1 MTSGQMSRAYDP
13 AAVERRI
20 YRNWQDNGY
29 FHAVAQPDR
38 PPYTIIMPP
47 PNVTG
52 ELHLGHALE
61 KALEDALIRY
71 RRMTGAPTLWLPG
84 TDHAGIATQW
94 VVERQLQDQGSSR
107 HQVGRESFIER
118 VWEHVEKSGGI
129 IHEQSRRLGISAD
142 WQRHK
147 FTLEPGPSHAVRT
160 TFVSLYRK
168 GLIYRHERI
177 INRCVRCATALSDLE
192 VDYQDVDG
200 QLYYIRYPL
209 EDDPDK
215 AVTVATTRPETMLGD
230 TGVAVHPDDPRYD
243 GIRGR
248 NAVLPIMGRAIPV
261 VGDEAIDP
269 EFGTG
274 ALKVTPAH
282 DPVDFEVGQR
292 HRLDAPNVIGEDGN
306 MTAVAGKY
314 AGVERFEARRR
325 VVAELE
331 SLGALEKV
339 EAHRH
344 SVGHCQRCATVV
356 EPLISMQ
363 WFVNVGSHQQP
374 DSIAGKAYRAV
385 KPDDPAAEPDIRI
398 VPERFTRVYLN
409 WLENIRDWCISRQ
422 LWWGHR
428 IPVWYCAPC
437 AHLTVAMDDPDACES
452 CGSADIR
459 QDADVLD
466 TWFSSGLWPHSTL
479 GWPEKTGDFDYFYPT
494 TVLETGYDILFFWVA
509 RMIMLGIENTG
520 KAPFNTVYLH
530 GLIRDGSGAKMSK
543 TRGNTMDPLDLLEK
557 YGTDAL
563 RFALTTGTAPGN
575 DLRFTENRLESGRN
589 YANKIWN
596 ASRFVISALESEN
609 TTPVGAP
616 IRTSALESENTTGVG
631 AHSSISALESE
642 NTAGVGAPSRTSA
655 LESENTTGV
664 EAPSPISA
672 LESENTAGVG
682 AHSRAPIRAP
692 LQGWNNLQPQHRE
705 DRWIIS
711 RLDRV
716 TAEVNRALESFELGD
731 AQQRL
736 HEFIWNDY
744 CDWYIEMAKIRLR
757 NPAQPS
763 PLPTLAHVLERTL
776 RLLHP
781 FMPFITEEIWQT
793 LLSQLPAETPP
804 AAETPSDNDE
814 LAEPPSSI
822 MIAPYPASGGRID
835 PAAEEEIALVQQ
847 AVRAVR
853 NTRAQLR
860 IPAAQR
866 LEALVEANGQQTAI
880 EDEADVIRAMS
891 RIEPLRIVSGSDAPN
906 HPRESGN
913 PRGVT
918 LVVSPLVVRLPLEG
932 IVDLDAESQRLRSEL
947 ADCARN
953 LERVEKLVS
962 NPNFRQKARPDVV
975 ETEEARL
982 AELRDRKQRLDEI
995 LEQLER

>member
-20 YRNWQDNGY
+20 YQNWMDKGY
-29 FHAVAQPDR
+29 FHAAPMPGQQ
-38 PPYTIIMPP
+38 PYTIIMPP

-71 RRMTGAPTLWLPG
+71 RRMTGTPTLWLPG

-94 VVERQLQDQGSSR
+94 VVERQLLDEGTSR
-107 HQVGRESFIER
+107 HEVGRDAFVER

-142 WQRHK
+142 WERHK

-160 TFVSLYRK
+160 TFVSLYEK

-200 QLYYIRYPL
+200 QLYHIRYPL
-209 EDDPDK
+209 EDDPNK

-230 TGVAVHPDDPRYD
+230 TGVAVHPEDPRYD

-248 NAVLPIMGRAIPV
+248 NAVLPIMGRVIPV

-306 MTAVAGKY
+306 MTEVAGKY
-314 AGVERFEARRR
+314 AGVERFECRRR
-325 VVAELE
+325 VVEELE
-331 SLGALEKV
+331 SLGVLEKV
-339 EAHRH
+339 EPHRH

-363 WFVNVGSHQQP
+363 WFVNVGSHEQP

-385 KPDDPAAEPDIRI
+385 TEGDIRI

-428 IPVWYCAPC
+428 IPVWYCSSC
-437 AHLTVAMDDPDACES
+437 GHLTVAMEDPVACAA

-459 QDADVLD
+459 QDPDVLD

-479 GWPEKTGDFDYFYPT
+479 GWPEESDDFDYFYPT

-543 TRGNTMDPLDLLEK
+543 TRGNTMDPLDLVEK

-575 DLRFTENRLESGRN
+575 DLRFTENRLEAGRN

-596 ASRFVISALESEN
+596 ASRFVISQLGGRQGLE
-609 TTPVGAP
+609 GW
-616 IRTSALESENTTGVG
+616 TSV
-631 AHSSISALESE
+631 
-642 NTAGVGAPSRTSA
+642 
-655 LESENTTGV
+655 
-664 EAPSPISA
+664 
-672 LESENTAGVG
+672 
-682 AHSRAPIRAP
+682 
-692 LQGWNNLQPQHRE
+692 QPEHRE
-705 DRWIIS
+705 DRWIVS

-716 TAEVNRALESFELGD
+716 TAEVNRSLESFEIGD

-744 CDWYIEMAKIRLR
+744 CDWYIEMAKIRVR
-757 NPAQPS
+757 NGSEPS
-763 PLPTLAHVLERTL
+763 PLPTLTHVLERIL

-793 LLSQLPAETPP
+793 LKSELPEEGDAQSE
-804 AAETPSDNDE
+804 
-814 LAEPPSSI
+814 SI
-822 MIAPYPASGGRID
+822 MVAPYPASGGRTD

-866 LEALVEANGQQTAI
+866 LEALVEANGQRAAI
-880 EDEADVIRAMS
+880 EAEADVIRAMS
-891 RIEPLRIVSGSDAPN
+891 RVEPLRIVEGGALRQAQD
-906 HPRESGN
+906 EKDGGT
-913 PRGVT
+913 GVT
-918 LVVSPLVVRLPLEG
+918 LVISPLVVRLPLEG
-932 IVDLDAESQRLRSEL
+932 VVDLDAEGQRLRSEL

-962 NPNFRQKARPDVV
+962 NPNFREKARPDVV

-995 LEQLER
+995 LEQLGR

>member
-1 MTSGQMSRAYDP
+1 MTSAHTPGASSQMPRAYN
-13 AAVERRI
+13 AADVERRI
-20 YRNWQDNGY
+20 YQEWLDKDY
-29 FHAVAQPDR
+29 FHAAPQSGKD
-38 PPYTIIMPP
+38 PYVIIMPP

-71 RRMTGAPTLWLPG
+71 RRMTGVPTLWLPG

-94 VVERQLQDQGSSR
+94 VVERQLIEEGTTR
-107 HQVGRESFIER
+107 HDIGREAFVQR
-118 VWEHVEKSGGI
+118 VWQHVEKSGGI

-142 WQRHK
+142 WERHK
-147 FTLEPGPSHAVRT
+147 FTLDPGPSTAVRS
-160 TFVSLYRK
+160 TFVSLYEK

-192 VDYQDVDG
+192 VDYDDVDG
-200 QLYYIRYPL
+200 NLYHIRYPL
-209 EDDPDK
+209 EDEPDRH
-215 AVTVATTRPETMLGD
+215 VTVATTRPETMLGD

-248 NAVLPIMGRAIPV
+248 NVVLPIMGRVIPV

-282 DPVDFEVGQR
+282 DPIDFEVGQR
-292 HRLDAPNVIGEDGN
+292 HRLDAPNVIGEDGA
-306 MTAVAGKY
+306 MTRVAGKY

-325 VVAELE
+325 VVEELD
-331 SLGALEKV
+331 SLGVLEKV
-339 EAHRH
+339 EPHRH

-363 WFVNVGSHQQP
+363 WFVNIGGHEQP

-385 KPDDPAAEPDIRI
+385 TEGEIRI

-428 IPVWYCAPC
+428 IPVWYCDSC
-437 AHLTVAMDDPDACES
+437 GHMTVALDDPTACEACRS
-452 CGSADIR
+452 TGIR
-459 QDADVLD
+459 QDPDVLD

-479 GWPEKTGDFDYFYPT
+479 GWPGDTDDFDYFYPT

-520 KAPFNTVYLH
+520 KPPFNTVYLH

-543 TRGNTMDPLDLLEK
+543 TRGNTMDPLDLVEK

-575 DLRFTENRLESGRN
+575 DLRFTENRLEAGRN

-596 ASRFVISALESEN
+596 ASRFVISQLDGLQSTHPELVEGWSDV
-609 TTPVGAP
+609 TP
-616 IRTSALESENTTGVG
+616 E
-631 AHSSISALESE
+631 
-642 NTAGVGAPSRTSA
+642 
-655 LESENTTGV
+655 
-664 EAPSPISA
+664 
-672 LESENTAGVG
+672 
-682 AHSRAPIRAP
+682 
-692 LQGWNNLQPQHRE
+692 HRE

-716 TAEVNRALESFELGD
+716 TADVNRALESFELGD

-744 CDWYIEMAKIRLR
+744 CDWYIEMAKIRVR
-757 NPAQPS
+757 NASGPS
-763 PLPTLAHVLERTL
+763 PLPTLAHVLERIL

-793 LLSQLPAETPP
+793 LKSELPEKGNAQSE
-804 AAETPSDNDE
+804 
-814 LAEPPSSI
+814 SI

-835 PAAEEEIALVQQ
+835 AEAEEEIALVQQ

-860 IPAAQR
+860 IPAAQH
-866 LEALVEANGQQTAI
+866 LEALVEANGQRAAI
-880 EDEADVIRAMS
+880 EDEADVIRALS
-891 RIEPLRIVSGSDAPN
+891 RVEPLRIVSGDDSASDPGAN
-906 HPRESGN
+906 EN
-913 PRGVT
+913 TRGVT
-918 LVVSPLVVRLPLEG
+918 LVVTPLVVRLPLEG
-932 IVDLDAESQRLRSEL
+932 VVDLDAEGERLRSEL
-947 ADCARN
+947 ADCDKN

-962 NPNFRQKARPDVV
+962 NPNFREKARPDVV
-975 ETEEARL
+975 ENEEARL
-982 AELRDRKQRLDEI
+982 AELRDRQQRLNEI
-995 LEQLER
+995 LQQLGR

>member
-1 MTSGQMSRAYDP
+1 MTSGQMPRAYDP
-13 AAVERRI
+13 ASVERRV
-20 YRNWQDNGY
+20 YQNWLDEGY
-29 FHAVAQPDR
+29 FHAAPKTGR
-38 PPYTIIMPP
+38 KPYVIIMPP

-94 VVERQLQDQGSSR
+94 VVERQLLEEGTSR
-107 HQVGRESFIER
+107 HEVGRETFVER

-147 FTLEPGPSHAVRT
+147 FTLDPGPSHAVRT
-160 TFVSLYRK
+160 TFVNLYNK

-209 EDDPDK
+209 EDDPER

-230 TGVAVHPDDPRYD
+230 TGVAVHPEDPRYD

-269 EFGTG
+269 EFGSG

-282 DPVDFEVGQR
+282 DPVDFEVGRR

-314 AGVERFEARRR
+314 AGVERFEARSR

-331 SLGALEKV
+331 SLGALEKA
-339 EAHRH
+339 ESHRH

-363 WFVNVGSHQQP
+363 WFVNVGSHEQP

-385 KPDDPAAEPDIRI
+385 TEGDIRI

-428 IPVWYCAPC
+428 IPVWYCGAC
-437 AHLTVAMDDPDACES
+437 GHLTVAMADPDACEA

-459 QDADVLD
+459 QDPDVLD

-479 GWPEKTGDFDYFYPT
+479 GWPEQTGDFDYFYPT

-520 KAPFNTVYLH
+520 KAPFSTVYLH

-543 TRGNTMDPLDLLEK
+543 TRGNTMDPLDLLEQ

-575 DLRFTENRLESGRN
+575 DLRFTENRLEAGRN

-596 ASRFVISALESEN
+596 AARFVISALESGNAADE
-609 TTPVGAP
+609 GA
-616 IRTSALESENTTGVG
+616 E
-631 AHSSISALESE
+631 
-642 NTAGVGAPSRTSA
+642 
-655 LESENTTGV
+655 
-664 EAPSPISA
+664 
-672 LESENTAGVG
+672 
-682 AHSRAPIRAP
+682 AHSRAN
-692 LQGWNNLQPQHRE
+692 LQGWNNPRPQHRE
-705 DRWIIS
+705 DRWIVS

-736 HEFIWNDY
+736 HEFIWTDY

-757 NPAQPS
+757 NGSEPS
-763 PLPTLAHVLERTL
+763 PLPALAHALERIL

-781 FMPFITEEIWQT
+781 FMPFITEEVWQT
-793 LLSQLPAETPP
+793 LMARLPAEGEDK
-804 AAETPSDNDE
+804 AK
-814 LAEPPSSI
+814 SI

-835 PAAEEEIALVQQ
+835 AEAEGEIELVQQ
-847 AVRAVR
+847 AIRAVR

-860 IPAAQR
+860 IPAAQH
-866 LEALVEANGQQTAI
+866 LEALVEANGQQSAV
-880 EDEADVIRAMS
+880 EAEADVIRAMS
-891 RIEPLRIVSGSDAPN
+891 RVEPLRIVSGAS
-906 HPRESGN
+906 ESGGEM
-913 PRGVT
+913 RGVT

-932 IVDLDAESQRLRSEL
+932 VVDLDAEGRRLRSEL
-947 ADCARN
+947 ADCVRN

-962 NPNFRQKARPDVV
+962 NPNFRQKARPGVV

-982 AELRDRKQRLDEI
+982 AELRERKQRLDEI
-995 LEQLER
+995 LEQLGR

>member
-1 MTSGQMSRAYDP
+1 MTSAQMPRAYN
-13 AAVERRI
+13 AADVEQRI
-20 YRNWQDNGY
+20 YQDWLDKGY
-29 FHAVAQPDR
+29 FHASPVEGT
-38 PPYTIIMPP
+38 PPYVIIMPP

-71 RRMTGAPTLWLPG
+71 RRMTGVPTLWLPG

-94 VVERQLQDQGSSR
+94 VVERQLIEEGTSR
-107 HQVGRESFIER
+107 HDIGREAFVQR

-142 WQRHK
+142 WERHR
-147 FTLEPGPSHAVRT
+147 FTLDPGPSNAVRT
-160 TFVSLYRK
+160 TFVSLYEK

-209 EDDPDK
+209 QDDPERY
-215 AVTVATTRPETMLGD
+215 VTVATTRPETMLGD
-230 TGVAVHPDDPRYD
+230 TGVAVHPEDPRYD

-248 NAVLPIMGRAIPV
+248 SVVLPIMGRVIPV

-292 HRLDAPNVIGEDGN
+292 HRLDAPNVIGEDGH
-306 MTAVAGKY
+306 MTEVAGKY
-314 AGVERFEARRR
+314 QGMERFDARRR
-325 VVAELE
+325 VVEELE
-331 SLGALEKV
+331 SLRALEKV
-339 EAHRH
+339 EPHRH

-363 WFVNVGSHQQP
+363 WFVNIGSHEQP

-385 KPDDPAAEPDIRI
+385 TEGEIRI

-428 IPVWYCAPC
+428 IPVWYCDPC
-437 AHLTVAMDDPDACES
+437 GHMTVAMDDPDACAA
-452 CGSADIR
+452 CGSSDIR
-459 QDADVLD
+459 QDPDVLD

-479 GWPEKTGDFDYFYPT
+479 GWPADPSNEAETGDFDYFYPT

-520 KAPFNTVYLH
+520 KPPFNTVYLH

-543 TRGNTMDPLDLLEK
+543 TRGNTMDPLDLVEK
-557 YGTDAL
+557 FGTDAL

-575 DLRFTENRLESGRN
+575 DLRFTENRLETGRN

-596 ASRFVISALESEN
+596 ASRFVISQLE
-609 TTPVGAP
+609 G
-616 IRTSALESENTTGVG
+616 RQGLEGW
-631 AHSSISALESE
+631 SSVS
-642 NTAGVGAPSRTSA
+642 
-655 LESENTTGV
+655 
-664 EAPSPISA
+664 
-672 LESENTAGVG
+672 
-682 AHSRAPIRAP
+682 
-692 LQGWNNLQPQHRE
+692 PQHRE
-705 DRWIIS
+705 DRWIVS

-716 TAEVNRALESFELGD
+716 TDDVNRALVSFELGD

-757 NPAQPS
+757 NGSGLS
-763 PLPTLAHVLERTL
+763 PLPTLAHVLERIL

-793 LLSQLPAETPP
+793 LMSELPDESLSSHGEPV
-804 AAETPSDNDE
+804 
-814 LAEPPSSI
+814 EPPESI
-822 MIAPYPASGGRID
+822 MIAPYPASGGRAD
-835 PAAEEEIALVQQ
+835 AQAEEEIALVQQ
-847 AVRAVR
+847 TVRAVR

-860 IPAAQR
+860 IPAAQH
-866 LEALVEANGQQTAI
+866 LEALVEANGQRTAI

-891 RIEPLRIVSGSDAPN
+891 RVEPLRIISGDEAAG
-906 HPRESGN
+906 HSGEAGN
-913 PRGVT
+913 LRGVT
-918 LVVSPLVVRLPLEG
+918 LVVSPLVVHLPLEG
-932 IVDLDAESQRLRSEL
+932 VVDLDAEGERLRTEL
-947 ADCARN
+947 ADCDRN
-953 LERVEKLVS
+953 LERVETLVS
-962 NPNFRQKARPDVV
+962 NPNFRQKARPEVV
-975 ETEEARL
+975 ENEEARL
-982 AELRDRKQRLDEI
+982 AELRERQQRLNEI
-995 LEQLER
+995 LQQLGR

>member
-1 MTSGQMSRAYDP
+1 MSPAYDP

-20 YRNWQDNGY
+20 YRDWQDNGY
-29 FHAVAQPDR
+29 FHAVPESGRA
-38 PPYTIIMPP
+38 PYTIIMPP

-71 RRMTGAPTLWLPG
+71 RRMTGVPTLWLPG

-94 VVERQLQDQGSSR
+94 VVERQLQDEGSSR
-107 HQVGRESFIER
+107 HEIGRDAFVAR

-147 FTLEPGPSHAVRT
+147 FTLDPGPSAAVRT
-160 TFVSLYRK
+160 TFVRLYHK

-192 VDYQDVDG
+192 VDYQEVDG
-200 QLYYIRYPL
+200 HLYHIRYPL
-209 EDDPDK
+209 QDNPAQ

-230 TGVAVHPDDPRYD
+230 TGVAVHPQDPRYD

-248 NAVLPIMGRAIPV
+248 SVVLPIMDRPIPV

-269 EFGTG
+269 DFGTG

-292 HRLDAPNVIGEDGN
+292 HRLDSPNVIGEDGL
-306 MTAVAGKY
+306 MTEVAGKY

-325 VVAELE
+325 VVAELQ
-331 SLGALEKV
+331 SLGALEKT
-339 EAHRH
+339 ETHRH
-344 SVGHCQRCATVV
+344 SVGHCQRCATIV

-363 WFVNVGSHQQP
+363 WFVNVGSHTDPQ
-374 DSIAGKAYRAV
+374 SIAGKAWQAV
-385 KPDDPAAEPDIRI
+385 AGSDNAEPQIRI

-428 IPVWYCAPC
+428 IPVWHCARCP
-437 AHLTVAMDDPDACES
+437 HMTVAMDDPDACEACQS
-452 CGSADIR
+452 PDIR
-459 QDADVLD
+459 QDPDVLD

-479 GWPEKTGDFDYFYPT
+479 GWPQETPDFDYFYPT

-520 KAPFNTVYLH
+520 KAPFSAVYLH
-530 GLIRDGSGAKMSK
+530 GLIRDGAGAKMSK

-575 DLRFTENRLESGRN
+575 DLRFTENRLEAGRN

-596 ASRFVISALESEN
+596 AARFVINA
-609 TTPVGAP
+609 
-616 IRTSALESENTTGVG
+616 ID
-631 AHSSISALESE
+631 AHPEP
-642 NTAGVGAPSRTSA
+642 AGELR
-655 LESENTTGV
+655 
-664 EAPSPISA
+664 
-672 LESENTAGVG
+672 
-682 AHSRAPIRAP
+682 RP
-692 LQGWNNLQPQHRE
+692 LAPQHRQ

-711 RLDRV
+711 RLDRI
-716 TAEVNRALESFELGD
+716 TAEVNRAIENFELGD

-757 NPAQPS
+757 HNAAPS
-763 PLPTLAHVLERTL
+763 PIPALCHALERIL

-793 LLSQLPAETPP
+793 LKSRLPAADSSP
-804 AAETPSDNDE
+804 A
-814 LAEPPSSI
+814 SI
-822 MIAPYPASGGRID
+822 MIAPYPQSADRID
-835 PAAEEEIALVQQ
+835 PAAEAEIALIRQT
-847 AVRAVR
+847 VRAVR

-860 IPAAQR
+860 IPPSQR
-866 LEALVEANGQQTAI
+866 LEALIEANGHQPAI
-880 EDEADVIRAMS
+880 EAEAEIIRAMS
-891 RIEPLRIVSGSDAPN
+891 RIEPLRIVSPN
-906 HPRESGN
+906 QPPDTRA
-913 PRGVT
+913 GVT
-918 LVVSPLVVRLPLEG
+918 LLVPPLVIRLPLEG
-932 IVDLDAESQRLRSEL
+932 VVDLDAEAQRLQSEL
-947 ADCARN
+947 ADCHRN
-953 LERVEKLVS
+953 LDRVEKLVA

-975 ETEEARL
+975 ETEQARL
-982 AELRDRKQRLDEI
+982 TQLRDRQQRLNEI
-995 LEQLER
+995 LQQLGARPAPNKS

>member
-1 MTSGQMSRAYDP
+1 MTSGQMPRAYN
-13 AAVERRI
+13 AADVERRI
-20 YRNWQDNGY
+20 YQNWLDNGY
-29 FHAVAQPDR
+29 FHATAKTGQQP
-38 PPYTIIMPP
+38 YVIIMPP

-71 RRMTGAPTLWLPG
+71 RRMTGTPTLWLPG

-94 VVERQLQDQGSSR
+94 VVERQLQEEGISR
-107 HQVGRESFIER
+107 HEMGREAFVER
-118 VWEHVEKSGGI
+118 VWQHVEKSGGI

-147 FTLEPGPSHAVRT
+147 FTLDPGPSHAVRT
-160 TFVSLYRK
+160 TFVSLYEK

-192 VDYQDVDG
+192 VDYLDVDG
-200 QLYYIRYPL
+200 HLYHIRYPL
-209 EDDPDK
+209 EDDPSTY
-215 AVTVATTRPETMLGD
+215 VTVATTRPETMLGD
-230 TGVAVHPDDPRYD
+230 TGVAVHPEDPRYD

-248 NAVLPIMGRAIPV
+248 NVVLPIMGRIIPV

-306 MTAVAGKY
+306 MTAVTGKY
-314 AGVERFEARRR
+314 FGVERFEVRRR
-325 VVAELE
+325 VVEELK
-331 SLGALEKV
+331 SLGVLEKV
-339 EAHRH
+339 EPHSH

-363 WFVNVGSHQQP
+363 WFVNVGSHEQP

-385 KPDDPAAEPDIRI
+385 TGDGSGEPDIRI

-428 IPVWYCAPC
+428 IPVWYCGPC
-437 AHLTVAMDDPDACES
+437 GHLTVAMEDPDACAS
-452 CGSADIR
+452 CGSAEIR
-459 QDADVLD
+459 QDPDVLD

-479 GWPEKTGDFDYFYPT
+479 GWPEDNADFDYFYPT

-543 TRGNTMDPLDLLEK
+543 TRGNTMDPLVLLDK

-575 DLRFTENRLESGRN
+575 DLRFTENRLEAGRN

-596 ASRFVISALESEN
+596 ASRFVISQLEGRS
-609 TTPVGAP
+609 G
-616 IRTSALESENTTGVG
+616 LE
-631 AHSSISALESE
+631 
-642 NTAGVGAPSRTSA
+642 
-655 LESENTTGV
+655 
-664 EAPSPISA
+664 
-672 LESENTAGVG
+672 
-682 AHSRAPIRAP
+682 
-692 LQGWNNLQPQHRE
+692 GWSDVKPEHRE
-705 DRWIIS
+705 DRWIVS

-736 HEFIWNDY
+736 HDFIWNDY

-757 NPAQPS
+757 NGSEPS
-763 PLPTLAHVLERTL
+763 PLPTLAHVLERIL

-781 FMPFITEEIWQT
+781 FMPFITEEVWQT
-793 LLSQLPAETPP
+793 LKAELPEEGDAQAE
-804 AAETPSDNDE
+804 
-814 LAEPPSSI
+814 SI
-822 MIAPYPASGGRID
+822 MVAPYPASGRRVD
-835 PAAEEEIALVQQ
+835 PEAEEEISLVQQ

-860 IPAAQR
+860 IPAAQH
-866 LEALVEANGQQTAI
+866 LEALVEANGQQGAI

-891 RIEPLRIVSGSDAPN
+891 RVEPLRIVSGGTEGSADV
-906 HPRESGN
+906 
-913 PRGVT
+913 RGVT
-918 LVVSPLVVRLPLEG
+918 LVVSSLVVRLMLEG
-932 IVDLDAESQRLRSEL
+932 VVDLDAEGERLRAEL
-947 ADCARN
+947 ADCDRN

-962 NPNFRQKARPDVV
+962 NPNFREKARPDVV
-975 ETEEARL
+975 ENEQARL
-982 AELRDRKQRLDEI
+982 AELRERKQRLDEI
-995 LEQLER
+995 LDQLGR

>member
-1 MTSGQMSRAYDP
+1 MTSSQMPRAYNATD
-13 AAVERRI
+13 VERRI
-20 YRNWQDNGY
+20 YQQWLDRDY
-29 FHAVAQPDR
+29 FHAVPQWDR
-38 PPYTIIMPP
+38 DPYVIIMPP

-71 RRMTGAPTLWLPG
+71 RRMTGVPTLWLPG

-94 VVERQLQDQGSSR
+94 VVERQLLEDGSSR
-107 HQVGRESFIER
+107 HDIGREAFVER

-142 WQRHK
+142 WERHR
-147 FTLEPGPSHAVRT
+147 FTLDPGPSNAVRT
-160 TFVSLYRK
+160 TFVSLYQK

-192 VDYQDVDG
+192 VDYQDVAG
-200 QLYYIRYPL
+200 HLYHIRYPL
-209 EDDPDK
+209 ENEPDRY
-215 AVTVATTRPETMLGD
+215 VTVATTRPETMLGD
-230 TGVAVHPDDPRYD
+230 TGVAVHPDDARYD

-248 NAVLPIMGRAIPV
+248 NVVLPIMGRVIPV

-292 HRLDAPNVIGEDGN
+292 HRLDAPNVIDEDGN
-306 MTAVAGKY
+306 MTAVTGKY
-314 AGVERFEARRR
+314 VGVERIEARRR
-325 VVAELE
+325 VIEELD
-331 SLGALEKV
+331 SLGVLEKV
-339 EAHRH
+339 EPLSH

-363 WFVNVGSHQQP
+363 WFVNIGSHEQP
-374 DSIAGKAYRAV
+374 ESIAGKAYRAV
-385 KPDDPAAEPDIRI
+385 TEGDIRI

-428 IPVWYCAPC
+428 IPVWYCGPC
-437 AHLTVAMDDPDACES
+437 GHMTVAMDDPDACGA
-452 CGSADIR
+452 CGSKDIR
-459 QDADVLD
+459 QDPDVLD

-479 GWPEKTGDFDYFYPT
+479 GWPPDPSDKEKRADFDYFYPT

-520 KAPFNTVYLH
+520 KPPFNTVYLH

-575 DLRFTENRLESGRN
+575 DLRFTENRLEAGRN

-596 ASRFVISALESEN
+596 ASRFVVSQLGGQDGLEGWSEV
-609 TTPVGAP
+609 TP
-616 IRTSALESENTTGVG
+616 E
-631 AHSSISALESE
+631 
-642 NTAGVGAPSRTSA
+642 
-655 LESENTTGV
+655 
-664 EAPSPISA
+664 
-672 LESENTAGVG
+672 
-682 AHSRAPIRAP
+682 
-692 LQGWNNLQPQHRE
+692 HRE
-705 DRWIIS
+705 DRWIVS

-716 TAEVNRALESFELGD
+716 TSEVNRALESFELGD

-736 HEFIWNDY
+736 HDFIWNDY
-744 CDWYIEMAKIRLR
+744 CDWYIEMAKIRVR
-757 NPAQPS
+757 IGVGPS
-763 PLPTLAHVLERTL
+763 PLPTLAHVLERIL

-793 LLSQLPAETPP
+793 LKSELPQEGAVQAESIMV
-804 AAETPSDNDE
+804 ASY
-814 LAEPPSSI
+814 PSSD
-822 MIAPYPASGGRID
+822 GKVD
-835 PAAEEEIALVQQ
+835 TEAEEEIALVQQ

-860 IPAAQR
+860 IPAAQH
-866 LEALVEANGQQTAI
+866 LEAMVEANGHGATI
-880 EDEADVIRAMS
+880 EDEADFIRAMS
-891 RIEPLRIVSGSDAPN
+891 RIEPLRILSETTDADTN
-906 HPRESGN
+906 I
-913 PRGVT
+913 RGVT

-932 IVDLDAESQRLRSEL
+932 VVDLDAEGERLRGEL
-947 ADCARN
+947 AECDRN

-962 NPNFRQKARPDVV
+962 NPNFREKARPDVV
-975 ETEEARL
+975 ENEEARL
-982 AELRDRKQRLDEI
+982 VELRERKQRLNEI
-995 LEQLER
+995 LEQLRR

>member
-1 MTSGQMSRAYDP
+1 MTSGQMPRAYDP
-13 AAVERRI
+13 ASVERRV
-20 YRNWQDNGY
+20 YQNWLDEGY
-29 FHAVAQPDR
+29 FHAAPKTGR
-38 PPYTIIMPP
+38 KPYVIIMPP

-94 VVERQLQDQGSSR
+94 VVERQLQEEGTSR
-107 HQVGRESFIER
+107 HEVGRETFVER

-147 FTLEPGPSHAVRT
+147 FTLDPGPSHAVRT
-160 TFVSLYRK
+160 TFANLYNK

-209 EDDPDK
+209 EDDPQR

-230 TGVAVHPDDPRYD
+230 TGVAVHPEDPRYD

-269 EFGTG
+269 EFGSG

-314 AGVERFEARRR
+314 AGVERFEARSR

-331 SLGALEKV
+331 SLGALEKA
-339 EAHRH
+339 ESHRH

-363 WFVNVGSHQQP
+363 WFVNVGSHEQP

-385 KPDDPAAEPDIRI
+385 TEGDIRI

-428 IPVWYCAPC
+428 IPVWYCGHC
-437 AHLTVAMDDPDACES
+437 VHLTVAMVDPDACEA

-459 QDADVLD
+459 QDPDVLD

-479 GWPEKTGDFDYFYPT
+479 GWPEQTEDFDYFYPT

-509 RMIMLGIENTG
+509 RMIMLGLENTG
-520 KAPFNTVYLH
+520 KAPFSTVYLH

-543 TRGNTMDPLDLLEK
+543 TRGNTMDPLDLLEQ

-575 DLRFTENRLESGRN
+575 DLRFTENRLEAGRN

-596 ASRFVISALESEN
+596 AARFVISALESGNAADADAE
-609 TTPVGAP
+609 
-616 IRTSALESENTTGVG
+616 
-631 AHSSISALESE
+631 
-642 NTAGVGAPSRTSA
+642 
-655 LESENTTGV
+655 
-664 EAPSPISA
+664 
-672 LESENTAGVG
+672 
-682 AHSRAPIRAP
+682 AHSRANR
-692 LQGWNNLQPQHRE
+692 QGWNNLRPQHRE
-705 DRWIIS
+705 DRWIVS

-716 TAEVNRALESFELGD
+716 TAEVNRALEGFELGD

-757 NPAQPS
+757 NGGEPS
-763 PLPTLAHVLERTL
+763 PLPALAHVLERIL

-781 FMPFITEEIWQT
+781 FMPFITEEVWQT
-793 LLSQLPAETPP
+793 LMARLPAEGEDK
-804 AAETPSDNDE
+804 AK
-814 LAEPPSSI
+814 SI

-835 PAAEEEIALVQQ
+835 TEAEGEIELVQQ
-847 AVRAVR
+847 AIRAVR

-860 IPAAQR
+860 IPAAQQ
-866 LEALVEANGQQTAI
+866 LEALVEANGQQSAV
-880 EDEADVIRAMS
+880 EAEADVIRAMS
-891 RIEPLRIVSGSDAPN
+891 RVEPLRIVSGAS
-906 HPRESGN
+906 ESGGEM
-913 PRGVT
+913 RGVT

-932 IVDLDAESQRLRSEL
+932 VVDLDAEGRRLRSEL
-947 ADCARN
+947 ADCVRN

-962 NPNFRQKARPDVV
+962 NPNFRQKARPGVV

-982 AELRDRKQRLDEI
+982 AELRERKQRLDEI
-995 LEQLER
+995 LEQLGR